1 MICYAKRKK
10 SKGENINGWER
21 NLLPRTDNN
30 NQSYSNPDNDPRG
43 DWTPSDFT
51 VKSYSKEYDYSITTP
66 GGRQV
71 EPTKG
76 RCWQTSKENYQK
88 LVEDNRIW
96 FGADG
101 NNVPRIKTFLSEVKD
116 GIVPLTI
123 WLNQDVGHNQ
133 QAKQELKEL
142 FEGNNG
148 FDSPKPVS
156 LINRILL
163 IATSPDSIILD
174 SFAGSGTTMH
184 AVMELNQEDGGNRQC
199 ILVQMAE
206 ASEKEPDKNICK
218 DITRERI
225 KRAIEKNNYDS
236 GFSYLRVGRS
246 IDSESI
252 LNGDLP
258 DYKTFAKYVYY
269 LCTGSQLGNEKE
281 IKEKDWF
288 VAKAPGMSIYLQ
300 YKDNLDELMK
310 LALTMETAEN
320 WKKAHP
326 QERIIVYSPACFL
339 EEDYLRDSRI
349 EFVSIPYGLYTKTRD
364 EV

>member
-1 MICYAKRKK
+1 
-10 SKGENINGWER
+10 
-21 NLLPRTDNN
+21 
-30 NQSYSNPDNDPRG
+30 
-43 DWTPSDFT
+43 
-51 VKSYSKEYDYSITTP
+51 
-66 GGRQV
+66 
-71 EPTKG
+71 
-76 RCWQTSKENYQK
+76 
-88 LVEDNRIW
+88 
-96 FGADG
+96 
-101 NNVPRIKTFLSEVKD
+101 
-116 GIVPLTI
+116 
-123 WLNQDVGHNQ
+123 
-133 QAKQELKEL
+133 
-142 FEGNNG
+142 
-148 FDSPKPVS
+148 
-156 LINRILL
+156 
-163 IATSPDSIILD
+163 
-174 SFAGSGTTMH
+174 MH

-258 DYKTFAKYVYY
+258 DYKTFAKYVYF
-269 LCTGSQLGNEKE
+269 LCTGSQLANAKD

-288 VAKAPGMSIYLQ
+288 VGKAPGMSIYLQ